1 MPRCKSNNLFQTR
14 PKIKLLLQKNC
25 KIFERW
31 GFAPR
36 PPTASGSWALPPYP
50 KAQPSHCKFLVLHLA
65 STGFIRSG
73 KIRGKHIFFEMV
85 RESQGESGKVRE
97 FNEKVREKLEKV
109 RVIFL
114 ESSYLLWIKIH
125 CFLRYNQSFLRYN
138 YDRSPVKF
146 LFLLLNWCFCVC
158 MH

>member
-1 MPRCKSNNLFQTR
+1 MMRVYFSYKTVLPKNLARVFR
-14 PKIKLLLQKNC
+14 FSSIKKRFRIIWESELNRIEILEWTSLMRTISKLQHFLLL
-25 KIFERW
+25 
-31 GFAPR
+31 
-36 PPTASGSWALPPYP
+36 LY
-50 KAQPSHCKFLVLHLA
+50 
-65 STGFIRSG
+65 TGFIRSG
-73 KIRGKHIFFEMV
+73 KIRGKHIFFELV

-109 RVIFL
+109 REIFL